1 MKLTTL
7 LLLAAVPLT
16 ASTAGQD
23 APQHWTPAAIASDQ
37 YEASPTFTPDGREM
51 FLLRG
56 DPSFGMWR
64 VLHSTCTEKGWSAP
78 IEAPFSAATGVAEA
92 DPGITP
98 DGKRLYYVSARH
110 RFAEARNDDLDIWYV
125 DRTPGG
131 GWGTPQRMP
140 EPVNSSASELLPRA
154 TADGRIFFGSSRD
167 GGLGGSDLY
176 VATPQDGTG
185 WRVENLGPAINSPG
199 QEYEADVS
207 ADGRALILVADR
219 GDRSHLYRFALEDG
233 AWVEKGRVPAR
244 SDVFQVGPLLSPD
257 GKRLLFAQADGA
269 RSGEIF
275 QIDLTAAPDPQW
287 PPRCGS

>member
-7 LLLAAVPLT
+7 LLLAAAPLT
-16 ASTAGQD
+16 ASTAGQE
-23 APQHWTPAAIASDQ
+23 APRHWTPAAIASDQ

-56 DPSFGMWR
+56 DPGFAMWR
-64 VLHSTCTEKGWSAP
+64 ILHSTCTAKGWSAP
-78 IEAPFSAATGVAEA
+78 VEASFSAATGIAEA

-110 RFAEARNDDLDIWYV
+110 RFAEAGNDDLDIWYV

-131 GWGTPQRMP
+131 GWGPPQRMP
-140 EPVNSSASELLPRA
+140 EPVNSNASELLPRA

-176 VATPQDGTG
+176 VATPQDGGG
-185 WRVENLGPAINSPG
+185 WRVENLGPAINSAG

-219 GDRSHLYRFALEDG
+219 GDRSHLYRFALEDRT
-233 AWVEKGRVPAR
+233 WVEKGRVPAR
-244 SDVFQVGPLLSPD
+244 HDVFQVGPLLSPD

-275 QIDLTAAPDPQW
+275 QIDLAAKPDPQW